1 MITGVN
7 SDVRYRGVAFHVQT
21 EDSGRDHPHVI
32 SHLYHGGS
40 ILASEKNDY
49 ADQLD
54 AEGLDEH
61 VRGIVEQQHRSL
73 LRNLAAGHFD
83 AVLEQRLG
91 ESLEDRAASPSLVD
105 GSESSELPR
114 PPALFG
120 ELESEPRPL
129 HELILEHL
137 EGGAHRRAAAPGPG
151 KARAQG

>member
-83 AVLEQRLG
+83 ALLEERLG
-91 ESLEDRAASPSLVD
+91 ESLENADAALVD
-105 GSESSELPR
+105 CTDTSELPR

-120 ELESEPRPL
+120 ELETEPRPL

>member
-21 EDSGRDHPHVI
+21 EDSGREHPHVI

-40 ILASEKNDY
+40 ILASEKSDY

-83 AVLEQRLG
+83 ALLEERLG
-91 ESLEDRAASPSLVD
+91 ESLEDAGKALVD
-105 GSESSELPR
+105 CADSSELPC

-120 ELESEPRPL
+120 ELETEPRPL